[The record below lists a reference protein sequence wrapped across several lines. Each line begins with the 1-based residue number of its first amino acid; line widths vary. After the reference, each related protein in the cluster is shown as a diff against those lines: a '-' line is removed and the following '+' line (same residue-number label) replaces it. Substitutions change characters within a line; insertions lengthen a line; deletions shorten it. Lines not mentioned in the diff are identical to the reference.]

1 MPRLEKM
8 TECVRKTADV
18 CGVCALPMSE
28 IDQPD
33 TTPDPANELRPETVR
48 KMRWYDSEDWL
59 AVLVGGI
66 LLGLVLCGWKVKLP
80 AFQWT
85 SAADLGLLFS
95 SGNVAAMCFT
105 SIVLVLLAAAALA
118 PGIGRKCLPFLGGA
132 VVVFLLA
139 WTAQALAAHAVVK
152 ELGLEY
158 VLFALGLGLLWSHLL
173 PTPAWLMIAVRTEFF
188 IKIGI
193 VLLGAGMLFGDLLK
207 AGAPGMIQAVLVIP
221 VVWYLT
227 FWLARLLKVDDEF
240 GVMLSTAVSICGVSA
255 AIAACGAIQGDK
267 KKLSYV
273 TSVVLLCAVPMMILM
288 PWVVKWMR
296 LSEEVGGAWL
306 GGTLDT
312 SGSVLAATEM
322 LGETASRTGT
332 VVKLSQNVLIGIAA
346 FVISLWW
353 ALRDR
358 KRSGTQ
364 VKVGIGVI
372 WERFPKFVLGFVAA
386 SLVFSF
392 LLHAETVSQTKNA
405 LKGLR
410 EIWFAAAFVSIG
422 LETRLGD
429 LAKLGGGKPALAFMG
444 GQFVNILW
452 TLLLAWMLFGLWK

>member
-1 MPRLEKM
+1 MIENESP
-8 TECVRKTADV
+8 
-18 CGVCALPMSE
+18 
-28 IDQPD
+28 I
-33 TTPDPANELRPETVR
+33 TTPESRDEEHPEIVR
-48 KMRWYDSEDWL
+48 RMRWYESEDWL

-66 LLGLVLCGWKVKLP
+66 LLVAVLCGWKVNLP
-80 AFQWT
+80 VFQWT
-85 SAADLGLLFS
+85 SAADAASLVS
-95 SGNVAAMCFT
+95 SGNVAAMCLT
-105 SIVLVLLAAAALA
+105 SILLILLGAAILA
-118 PGIGRKCLPFLGGA
+118 PSIGRNCLPFLGGA
-132 VVVFLLA
+132 AVIFLLA
-139 WTAQALAAHAVVK
+139 WTAQALAAHAGIK

-158 VLFALGLGLLWSHLL
+158 VLFALGLGLLWSQLL
-173 PTPAWLMIAVRTEFF
+173 PTPDWLMIAVRTEFF

-288 PWVVKWMR
+288 PWIVKWLG
-296 LSEEVGGAWL
+296 LSAEVGGAWL

-358 KRSGTQ
+358 KRGGAQ

-392 LLHAETVSQTKNA
+392 LLDAATVAQTKNA

-422 LETRLGD
+422 LETRLRD
-429 LAKLGGGKPALAFMG
+429 LAKLGGGKPALAFLG

-452 TLLLAWMLFGLWK
+452 TLLLAWFLFGLWK

>member
-1 MPRLEKM
+1 MQESYK
-8 TECVRKTADV
+8 DV
-18 CGVCALPMSE
+18 QMIDNQSSSHLPDSNE
-28 IDQPD
+28 EQP
-33 TTPDPANELRPETVR
+33 AEVGRS
-48 KMRWYDSEDWL
+48 MRWYESEDWL

-66 LLGLVLCGWKVKLP
+66 LLVAVLCGWKVNLP
-80 AFQWT
+80 VFQWS
-85 SAADLGLLFS
+85 SAADAASLVS
-95 SGNVAAMCFT
+95 SGNVAAMCLT
-105 SIVLVLLAAAALA
+105 SILLILLGAAILA
-118 PGIGRKCLPFLGGA
+118 PSIGRKCLPFLGGA
-132 VVVFLLA
+132 AVIFLLA
-139 WTAQALAAHAVVK
+139 WTAQALAAHAGIK

-158 VLFALGLGLLWSHLL
+158 VLFALGLGLLWSQLL
-173 PTPAWLMIAVRTEFF
+173 PTPEWLMIAVRTEFF

-193 VLLGAGMLFGDLLK
+193 VLLGSGMLFGDLLK

-288 PWVVKWMR
+288 PWIVKWLG
-296 LSEEVGGAWL
+296 LSAEVGGAWL

-358 KRSGTQ
+358 KRGGAQ

-392 LLHAETVSQTKNA
+392 LLDAATVAQTKNA

-422 LETRLGD
+422 LETRLRD
-429 LAKLGGGKPALAFMG
+429 LAKLGGGKPALAFLG

-452 TLLLAWMLFGLWK
+452 TLLLAWLLFGLWK